1 MLAIRSTTTGSRV
14 SSRPGRASQMSK
26 AAWLAGH
33 TVVVTLA
40 RPDASWKY
48 WQRNH
53 MARSSKKICGSP
65 QGHLRHSDVL
75 VMGTGPWKFDSL
87 DPTTGAE
94 LSANPH
100 RRAGTSRSSTSRSR
114 SLKSDERGSA
124 FRAGEIDLDQQVLS
138 ANSFASTSGAKLMT
152 TPSCDNGFFSM
163 STQTAPWSDVHVRRA
178 AAYALNRAA
187 IITAAGGYASP
198 IYTLIPLVQLRTI
211 ASATQVNSLLN
222 SVPLY
227 QYNVTKGK
235 EEMAES
241 AYPHG
246 VTATMLGDDS
256 GTDSDVEQVIA
267 AELQAVGIHVQFKVL
282 PTGPTAPG

>member
-1 MLAIRSTTTGSRV
+1 
-14 SSRPGRASQMSK
+14 
-26 AAWLAGH
+26 
-33 TVVVTLA
+33 
-40 RPDASWKY
+40 
-48 WQRNH
+48 
-53 MARSSKKICGSP
+53 MARSSK
-65 QGHLRHSDVL
+65 QNLRKPTRAPSAL
-75 VMGTGPWKFDSL
+75 RTCWSWGQLEIDSL

-100 RRAGTSRSSTSRSR
+100 RWGGNVPIQHVSFKIFSSQTSEA
-114 SLKSDERGSA
+114 LA

-198 IYTLIPLVQLRTI
+198 IYTLIPPVQLRTI

-267 AELQAVGIHVQFKVL
+267 AELQAVGIHVQFKVGSINNWEL
-282 PTGPTAPG
+282 VETGPASKRMTTYSGGGCFSPDPSNYTDWLGSKNL

>member
-1 MLAIRSTTTGSRV
+1 M
-14 SSRPGRASQMSK
+14 
-26 AAWLAGH
+26 
-33 TVVVTLA
+33 
-40 RPDASWKY
+40 SWKY
-48 WQRNH
+48 WAAEPYGEVFQAKFAEAH
-53 MARSSKKICGSP
+53 KGTFGTP
-65 QGHLRHSDVL
+65 DVL
-75 VMGTGPWKFDSL
+75 VMGTGPWEIDSL

-100 RRAGTSRSSTSRSR
+100 RWGGNVPIQHVSFKIFSSQTSEA
-114 SLKSDERGSA
+114 LA

-198 IYTLIPLVQLRTI
+198 IYTLIPPVQLRTI

-282 PTGPTAPG
+282 PTRPTAPG